1 MKRFFCC
8 CFVFFICL
16 VSPVFSEETKIDYL
30 FGVLPD
36 DFLSKWTPLVS
47 NTTTATES
55 KQPFFLLY
63 ENGTTSNGDTAYVK
77 FFITEVHGIICKIPA
92 YISSYGEEKVDIAIQ
107 YGDKKFE
114 CAGYFD
120 SRNYY
125 TSGLSTSNVIVKPGS
140 KQNENIFDFA
150 ALYYA
155 FLNYDVFD
163 VVISCR
169 QFRINT
175 VARKLEINESTANS
189 STLACAI
196 IANDVKS
203 VQKILELNKNIDLSK
218 NKNKI
223 IFKIDNKSIDLHE
236 NKNRIVLEYAR
247 RLLRSTTYKKTAQE
261 IYDSMR
267 IAYLIKKYYGQSYI
281 TAAELGAVYQKITE
295 VYEADSSGKRGK
307 QVLSWFAR
315 ELLVK
320 PTKENLE
327 LAHALFSH
335 NQKDVRDLVVKYK
348 TDIYKPFFIVQD
360 PYFDGYSM
368 NYSKKEESIFQR
380 FYCYSNT
387 LSDFFELEAVA
398 KPLTDY
404 ESLNGLAHD
413 LFRRYIKYKAKI
425 SDDECRVLLSKLRRE
440 SFTADDILKTLMT
453 EQEDYSPLSTENS
466 DKEVCARYMNVVNV
480 IFSLGASAKGMTN
493 INIEDVYEDWFPNS
507 QKYVDFL
514 TLMAQHGFNLRLKD
528 EYGNSLLV
536 RIVNYLIKNSGE
548 RKCTQIDQCYEPI
561 VRFLLA
567 NGLSVNEKGGA
578 GKSALELIENYE
590 LKYGALD
597 WFEAN
602 FTINP
607 QKVNT
612 FTLIKNAAAN

>member
-8 CFVFFICL
+8 CFVFFICI
-16 VSPVFSEETKIDYL
+16 VSPVFSEETKINYL
-30 FGVLPD
+30 FDALPD
-36 DFLSKWTPLVS
+36 DFLSKWTPLVF
-47 NTTTATES
+47 TTTES
-55 KQPFFLLY
+55 KQPFLMLY
-63 ENGTTSNGDTAYVK
+63 ENGTTSNGDAVYVK
-77 FFITEVHGIICKIPA
+77 FFTTEVYGIICKIPA

-120 SRNYY
+120 NNGYSFS
-125 TSGLSTSNVIVKPGS
+125 TSTSNVVVKPGS

-169 QFRINT
+169 KFRINT
-175 VARKLEINESTANS
+175 VARKLAINESTADA
-189 STLACAI
+189 STLSCAI

-203 VQKILELNKNIDLSK
+203 VQKILELNKNIDL
-218 NKNKI
+218 N
-223 IFKIDNKSIDLHE
+223 E
-236 NKNRIVLEYAR
+236 NKIVLEHAR
-247 RLLRSTTYKKTAQE
+247 TLLRSTTYKKTAQE

-315 ELLVK
+315 EVLVK

-387 LSDFFELEAVA
+387 ISDFFELEAVA

-480 IFSLGASAKGMTN
+480 IFSLGASAKGITN

-514 TLMAQHGFNLRLKD
+514 TLMAQHGFNLKLKD
-528 EYGNSLLV
+528 EYGDSLLV

-567 NGLSVNEKGGA
+567 NGLSANEKGGA